1 MLFRVLPWSVVG
13 LMAAVEA
20 SAGVVAAP
28 LPIAGAAGPL
38 GLAVAVVGYGAYR
51 VFAKRRDK

>member
-20 SAGVVAAP
+20 SAGALPAP

-51 VFAKRRDK
+51 IFAKRQDK

>member
-1 MLFRVLPWSVVG
+1 MLFRVLSWGVVG
-13 LMAAVEA
+13 LMTAVQA
-20 SAGVVAAP
+20 SAGVVSAP

-51 VFAKRRDK
+51 IFAKRQGK